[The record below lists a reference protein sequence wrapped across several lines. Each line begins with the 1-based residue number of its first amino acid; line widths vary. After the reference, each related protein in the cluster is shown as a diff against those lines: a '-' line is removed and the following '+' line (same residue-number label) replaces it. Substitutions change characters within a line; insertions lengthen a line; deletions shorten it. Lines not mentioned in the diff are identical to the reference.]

1 MRGYEALPEWV
12 VEGEE
17 PDPRLRDEGAG
28 DGRAEYG
35 ETKNV
40 SAGERLDGALLKQR
54 EEAQRL
60 GLNGGVNG
68 SGGGTGTRTGG
79 GAAEKSLDDW
89 LAESEES
96 EEEEEDDEDDESEES
111 SEEES
116 SGEEESEG
124 DEEDDGEEARLVK

>member
-1 MRGYEALPEWV
+1 MPAWV

-28 DGRAEYG
+28 DGRAEYRDK
-35 ETKNV
+35 KNV
-40 SAGERLDGALLKQR
+40 SAGERLDGALSMQQ
-54 EEAQRL
+54 AQVHRQ

-68 SGGGTGTRTGG
+68 TGGRTGTRTGTG
-79 GAAEKSLDDW
+79 VGATEKSLDDW

-96 EEEEEDDEDDESEES
+96 EEGKDDEDDESEES

-116 SGEEESEG
+116 SGEEESEE
-124 DEEDDGEEARLVK
+124 DEEDDGEEERLVK